1 MRSCHARTTARLDA
15 VSPRQPGVLSGFS
28 PKPWLGRQV
37 PVRRIVFKE
46 EPELRREL
54 TRAGL
59 AAEAGVQRRAACGFE
74 HVSSTI
80 VDNLSRWVVRAV

>member
-1 MRSCHARTTARLDA
+1 
-15 VSPRQPGVLSGFS
+15 
-28 PKPWLGRQV
+28 
-37 PVRRIVFKE
+37 VFKE